1 MGTFCKNGGL
11 AGDREF
17 TMTIHNSP
25 LSHPM
30 GRSAAAAFEPDDF
43 EGVVSAYLCHLERS
57 APTPGCVADVMELPC
72 SKEAIKTALRWRL
85 LHTGDAD
92 FRDTLKVAYV
102 ALSDWQE
109 DVGAEHR
116 GLDMARLRKGL
127 TFGERA
133 DAIAERAVEGAT
145 WAGKSNAEA
154 RRLHGELSAL
164 GI

>member
-1 MGTFCKNGGL
+1 
-11 AGDREF
+11 
-17 TMTIHNSP
+17 MTIRNSL

-30 GRSAAAAFEPDDF
+30 SRPATAAFEADDF
-43 EGVVSAYLCHLERS
+43 EGVVSAYLHHLERS
-57 APTPGCVADVMELPC
+57 APTPGCVADTRELPC
-72 SKEAIKTALRWRL
+72 SKETIKTALRWRL

-116 GLDMARLRKGL
+116 GLDLARLRKGL
-127 TFGERA
+127 TFRERA
-133 DAIAERAVEGAT
+133 EVIAEKAVEGAT

-154 RRLHGELSAL
+154 RQLHGELSAL